1 MASQVR
7 LPLDA
12 KTMGDTMLRK
22 LSRVAG
28 CVLGAGLLLAAGL
41 TGGAA
46 NAPANA
52 YHLLKSVPLGAAPGG
67 GEYFDYITADSNGRR
82 IYVSHGTEVV
92 VVDADSGAK
101 VGTIGG
107 LSRCHGIALVHELGK
122 GFITDGDGAKVVMF
136 DIATLKVTGEIKT
149 EKDADSII
157 YDPASKHIFAFNG
170 DPHSATV
177 IDPANATIVKRLDM
191 GGGPEFAVADGR
203 GMIYNNIEDKNEVA
217 AIDSKTLT
225 IKARWPVAP
234 AGGPTAITM
243 DREHRRLFSAGREP
257 AMLVMMDADSGK
269 VVQSAKI
276 SGGVDA
282 AVFDPETAMLYVST
296 RDGMIHIFHEDTP
309 EKLSDVETV
318 KTEFG
323 AKTMALDTK
332 THNLYVSTADFAASE
347 AGKANGRRRAVPGTF
362 HLLIY
367 GR

>member
-1 MASQVR
+1 MS
-7 LPLDA
+7 
-12 KTMGDTMLRK
+12 RK
-22 LSRVAG
+22 LGMVAV
-28 CVLGAGLLLAAGL
+28 CVIGAGLLLGR
-41 TGGAA
+41 
-46 NAPANA
+46 APASA
-52 YHLLKSVPLGAAPGG
+52 LAGAPAGTYHLLKKVPLGAAPGG
-67 GEYFDYITADSNGRR
+67 GEYFDYITADSDARR
-82 IYVSHGTEVV
+82 IYASHGTEVV

-107 LSRCHGIALVHELGK
+107 LQRCHGVALVHDLGK
-122 GFITDGDGAKVVMF
+122 GFITDGDGEKVVVF

-177 IDPANATIVKRLDM
+177 IDPASATIVRRLDM
-191 GGGPEFAVADGR
+191 GGGPEFAVADGK
-203 GMIYNNIEDKNEVA
+203 GMVYNNIEDKNEVA
-217 AIDSKTLT
+217 AIDSKTLS
-225 IKARWPVAP
+225 IKARWAVAP

-269 VVQSAKI
+269 VLQSAKI

-282 AVFDPETAMLYVST
+282 AVFDPETATLYVST
-296 RDGMIHIFHEDTP
+296 REGMIHIFHEDTP
-309 EKLSDVETV
+309 EKLSEVETV

-332 THNLYVSTADFAASE
+332 THNLYVSTADFAAPE
-347 AGKANGRRRAVPGTF
+347 AGKANARRRVVPGTF
-362 HLLIY
+362 HLLVY

>member
-1 MASQVR
+1 M
-7 LPLDA
+7 
-12 KTMGDTMLRK
+12 MLRK
-22 LSRVAG
+22 QSMVAG
-28 CVLGAGLLLAAGL
+28 CVLGSGLLLAAGF
-41 TGGAA
+41 TGRSA

-52 YHLLKSVPLGAAPGG
+52 YHLLKSVPLGTAPGG
-67 GEYFDYITADSNGRR
+67 GEYFDYLTADSEARR

-101 VGTIGG
+101 VGTVGG
-107 LSRCHGIALVHELGK
+107 LQRCHGIALVHDLGK
-122 GFITDGDGAKVVMF
+122 GFITDGDGAKVVVF

-157 YDPASKHIFAFNG
+157 YDPASEHIFAFNG

-177 IDPANATIVKRLDM
+177 IDPASTTIVKRLDM
-191 GGGPEFAVADGR
+191 GGGPEFAVSDGK
-203 GMIYNNIEDKNEVA
+203 GMIFNNLEDKNEVA
-217 AIDSKTLT
+217 AIDAKSLT

-234 AGGPTAITM
+234 AGGPTAIAM

-257 AMLVMMDADSGK
+257 AMLVMMDADTGK
-269 VVQSAKI
+269 VLQSEKI

-282 AVFDPETAMLYVST
+282 AIFDPETSNVFIST

-309 EKLSDVETV
+309 GKLSAVETV

-332 THNLYVSTADFAASE
+332 THNLYVSTAEFAAPE
-347 AGKANGRRRAVPGTF
+347 AGKANARRRAVPGTF